1 MLSITQDIISFLAVI
16 LFMASMDAYV
26 VWYHQ
31 DTLRILFTIALN
43 FIVLMGYH
51 IVRDTINGTD
61 NDATPQDESLE
72 SREVFGVCLNDKD
85 LDGSKRI

>member
-1 MLSITQDIISFLAVI
+1 MLSMTQDIIGFLAVF

-43 FIVLMGYH
+43 FIVLMSYH

-61 NDATPQDESLE
+61 NDATPQDEPPEKSSE
-72 SREVFGVCLNDKD
+72 FA
-85 LDGSKRI
+85 

>member
-1 MLSITQDIISFLAVI
+1 MLSMTQDITAFIAVM
-16 LFMASMDAYV
+16 LFMASLDAYV
-26 VWYHQ
+26 VWYNQ

-61 NDATPQDESLE
+61 NDATPEDRSLE
-72 SREVFGVCLNDKD
+72 KSSDFA
-85 LDGSKRI
+85 

>member
-1 MLSITQDIISFLAVI
+1 MLTMTQDITGFLAVI

-43 FIVLMGYH
+43 FAVLMGYH

-61 NDATPQDESLE
+61 NDAEPQDEPLKKSSELA
-72 SREVFGVCLNDKD
+72 
-85 LDGSKRI
+85 

>member
-1 MLSITQDIISFLAVI
+1 LSITQDIISFLAVI

-51 IVRDTINGTD
+51 IVRDIINGTD
-61 NDATPQDESLE
+61 NDAMPRDEFLE
-72 SREVFGVCLNDKD
+72 KSSEFA
-85 LDGSKRI
+85 